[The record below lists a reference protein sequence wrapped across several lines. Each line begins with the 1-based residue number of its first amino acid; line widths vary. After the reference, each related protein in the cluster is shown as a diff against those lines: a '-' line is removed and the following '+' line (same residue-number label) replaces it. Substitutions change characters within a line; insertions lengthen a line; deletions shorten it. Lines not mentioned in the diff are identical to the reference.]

1 MLHCMIGVAPDPG
14 RQRCHQLAG
23 CHAAA
28 ASINVATSMTLKGF
42 RAHSGMSDALR
53 IAHGAFGRV
62 ALLDMDRSLVRHA
75 HPHCHVLL
83 KVDGDDTQF
92 LVGDTVVP
100 LTDGSAVFIN
110 AWEPHAYVHDPRRR
124 NALILALYIEP
135 DWLRNFRRNWAA
147 SGSPGFFERSGGEIT
162 PQIRRLVLDL
172 AAEMVHEPA
181 AQTHQE
187 LLLGELMLAVIERFT
202 PWRTVGSTLRE
213 MSRTNAVDWRVR
225 KAISLMRLDPSA
237 RIGVDRLAR
246 EAGMSRA
253 HFFRVFEGST
263 GVTPH
268 VFLNVLKVE
277 LAVGALI
284 GSAEPLCAVSE
295 RLGFT
300 APAHFTRFFRDHCS
314 VSPSEFRTVAR
325 LNG

>member
-1 MLHCMIGVAPDPG
+1 
-14 RQRCHQLAG
+14 
-23 CHAAA
+23 
-28 ASINVATSMTLKGF
+28 
-42 RAHSGMSDALR
+42 MSDALR

-92 LVGDTVVP
+92 LVGDKVVS
-100 LTDGSAVFIN
+100 LTNELAVFIN
-110 AWEPHAYVHDPRRR
+110 AWEPHAYVHDPRRE

-135 DWLRNFRRNWAA
+135 EWLRAFRPNWSA
-147 SGSPGFFERSGGEIT
+147 SGAPGFFEQSGGET
-162 PQIRRLVLDL
+162 TGHIRRLVLDL
-172 AAEMVHEPA
+172 AAEMVHEPGA
-181 AQTHQE
+181 KTHQE
-187 LLLGELMLAVIERFT
+187 RLLSELMLAVIERFT
-202 PWRTVGSTLRE
+202 PWRTVGSSLRE
-213 MSRTNAVDWRVR
+213 LSRTSAVDWRVR
-225 KAISLMRLDPSA
+225 RAISLMRDDPSA
-237 RIGVDRLAR
+237 KLSIEDLAR

-253 HFFRVFEGST
+253 HFFRIFEGST

-284 GSAEPLCAVSE
+284 STDDTLGAIGD

-300 APAHFTRFFRDHCS
+300 AQAHFTRFFRDHCS
-314 VSPSEFRTVAR
+314 VAPSEFRATAR
-325 LNG
+325 LGS